1 MNCFRS
7 LSSKSSF
14 DLLETGLGAQ
24 RPCGSW
30 KSRQDHLWKMII
42 SPRMVAALMSQG
54 ADLCHGWM
62 VIDSIAASFVSSV
75 GMFKFALLQRKMTT
89 ECELM

>member
-1 MNCFRS
+1 
-7 LSSKSSF
+7 
-14 DLLETGLGAQ
+14 
-24 RPCGSW
+24 
-30 KSRQDHLWKMII
+30 MII